1 MIFMTSAKFSVFLI
15 PSPVTVPNQLILFL
29 SSAFWGPLPHPM
41 QTSYMEAPLP
51 NHPYLQDPLYLDKC
65 ITCWEQ
71 EWEDCFEVQEFAAKE
86 GFIFKAEDMVR
97 TRQWF
102 R

>member
-1 MIFMTSAKFSVFLI
+1 MI
-15 PSPVTVPNQLILFL
+15 VTEAIYDVRESYNCAWTFETHFITALF
-29 SSAFWGPLPHPM
+29 H
-41 QTSYMEAPLP
+41 LP